1 MNERLNEI
9 LKAHTKEFEEVSD
22 AIWEHPETRYQEFQ
36 SSRIQIEFLKER
48 GFRLTEE
55 IAGIKTAFV
64 AEAGE
69 GKPVIAF
76 LGEFDALP
84 GLSQYA
90 DCPYE
95 NAIEEGKA
103 GHGCGHNL
111 LGTGAME
118 AACVI
123 KQYIE
128 ENNIKATVRYYG
140 CPAEESGAGKAFMV
154 REGCFDDVDFAYAW
168 HPMFETGIMNKTL
181 ANVRVI
187 YDFTGKSSH
196 AAACPE
202 DGRSAL
208 DACEL
213 MNVGVNYLREHV
225 KTDSRMHY
233 AYLNAGGSAPNI
245 VPHKATLLY
254 ALRAPKASYV
264 KELIER
270 VSDVARGAALMTE
283 TKVDIRVVSAY
294 ADFLS
299 VPAMD
304 MVMEDSIID
313 SPLVEYTDEEY
324 KYASQFN
331 SKEYDLKDNIDASY
345 EKGKKSIPIGS
356 TDVADVSWIAPTG
369 SITVTTMAKDSTMH
383 GWSVVA
389 QGKSSIAYKGMHR
402 AVGILAQA
410 ALRVIESPELQK
422 KIKEDFNKSKAGE
435 EYGALLPASVKPG
448 DF

>member
-1 MNERLNEI
+1 
-9 LKAHTKEFEEVSD
+9 
-22 AIWEHPETRYQEFQ
+22 
-36 SSRIQIEFLKER
+36 
-48 GFRLTEE
+48 
-55 IAGIKTAFV
+55 
-64 AEAGE
+64 
-69 GKPVIAF
+69 
-76 LGEFDALP
+76 
-84 GLSQYA
+84 
-90 DCPYE
+90 
-95 NAIEEGKA
+95 
-103 GHGCGHNL
+103 
-111 LGTGAME
+111 ME

-270 VSDVARGAALMTE
+270 VSDVARGAALMTG

-304 MVMEDSIID
+304 MIMEDSIID

-331 SKEYDLKDNIDASY
+331 SREYDLKDNIDASY

-356 TDVADVSWIAPTG
+356 TDVADVSWIAPMG

-389 QGKSSIAYKGMHR
+389 QGKSSIAHKGMHR
-402 AVGILAQA
+402 AAGILAQA

-435 EYGALLPASVKPG
+435 EYGSLLPANVKPG

>member
-1 MNERLNEI
+1 
-9 LKAHTKEFEEVSD
+9 
-22 AIWEHPETRYQEFQ
+22 
-36 SSRIQIEFLKER
+36 
-48 GFRLTEE
+48 
-55 IAGIKTAFV
+55 
-64 AEAGE
+64 
-69 GKPVIAF
+69 
-76 LGEFDALP
+76 
-84 GLSQYA
+84 
-90 DCPYE
+90 
-95 NAIEEGKA
+95 
-103 GHGCGHNL
+103 
-111 LGTGAME
+111 
-118 AACVI
+118 
-123 KQYIE
+123 
-128 ENNIKATVRYYG
+128 
-140 CPAEESGAGKAFMV
+140 
-154 REGCFDDVDFAYAW
+154 
-168 HPMFETGIMNKTL
+168 
-181 ANVRVI
+181 
-187 YDFTGKSSH
+187 
-196 AAACPE
+196 
-202 DGRSAL
+202 
-208 DACEL
+208 

-270 VSDVARGAALMTE
+270 VSDVARGAALMTG
-283 TKVDIRVVSAY
+283 TKVDIKVVSAY

-345 EKGKKSIPIGS
+345 EKGKKSIQIGS

-389 QGKSSIAYKGMHR
+389 QGKSSIAHKGMHR
-402 AVGILAQA
+402 AAGILAQA

-422 KIKEDFNKSKAGE
+422 KIKENFNKSKAGE
-435 EYGALLPASVKPG
+435 EYGSLLPANVKPG

>member
-1 MNERLNEI
+1 MTKKEMLGQMEELRSTCVDICTNLWNNPESGGNEQKSADMIRELLHHEGFVIVNE
-9 LKAHTKEFEEVSD
+9 
-22 AIWEHPETRYQEFQ
+22 EHLPH
-36 SSRIQIEFLKER
+36 
-48 GFRLTEE
+48 
-55 IAGIKTAFV
+55 AFY
-64 AEAGE
+64 AEYGS
-69 GKPVIAF
+69 GKPVIAV
-76 LGEFDALP
+76 LGEYDALP
-84 GLSQYA
+84 GLSQKCQITKEPVTPGA
-90 DCPYE
+90 
-95 NAIEEGKA
+95 A

-154 REGCFDDVDFAYAW
+154 REGCFNDVDFAYAW

-270 VSDVARGAALMTE
+270 VSDVARGAALMTG

-304 MVMEDSIID
+304 MIMEDSIID

-356 TDVADVSWIAPTG
+356 TDVADVSWIAPMG

-389 QGKSSIAYKGMHR
+389 QGKSSIAHKGMHR
-402 AVGILAQA
+402 AAGILAQA

-435 EYGALLPASVKPG
+435 EYGSLLPANVKPG

>member
-1 MNERLNEI
+1 MTKKEMLGQMEELRSTCVDICTNLWNNPESGGNEQKSADMIRELLHHEGFVIVNE
-9 LKAHTKEFEEVSD
+9 
-22 AIWEHPETRYQEFQ
+22 EHLPH
-36 SSRIQIEFLKER
+36 
-48 GFRLTEE
+48 
-55 IAGIKTAFV
+55 AFY
-64 AEAGE
+64 AEYGS
-69 GKPVIAF
+69 GKPVIAV
-76 LGEFDALP
+76 LGEYDALP
-84 GLSQYA
+84 GLSQKCQITKEPVTPGA
-90 DCPYE
+90 
-95 NAIEEGKA
+95 A

-356 TDVADVSWIAPTG
+356 TDVADVSWIAPMG

-402 AVGILAQA
+402 AAGILAQA

-435 EYGALLPASVKPG
+435 EYGSLLPASVKPG

>member
-1 MNERLNEI
+1 MNIRLNEI
-9 LKAHTKEFEEVSD
+9 IQTHKEEFEKLSD
-22 AIWEHPETRYQEFQ
+22 SIWEHPETRYKEYE
-36 SSRIQIEFLKER
+36 SSRLQMEFLREK
-48 GFRLTEE
+48 GFKVTEK
-55 IAGIKTAFV
+55 IAGIDTAFV
-64 AEAGE
+64 AEAGS

-95 NAIEEGKA
+95 NAIEEGA
-103 GHGCGHNL
+103 PGHGCGHNL

-118 AACVI
+118 AAYALKKYV
-123 KQYIE
+123 E
-128 ENNIKATVRYYG
+128 ENKMSATIRYYG

-154 REGCFDDVDFAYAW
+154 REGCFNDVDFAYAW

-181 ANVRVI
+181 ANVRI
-187 YDFTGKSSH
+187 IFDFTGKSAH

-225 KTDSRMHY
+225 KSDSRMHY
-233 AYLNAGGSAPNI
+233 SYLNAGGSAPNI

-264 KELIER
+264 RELIER
-270 VSDVARGAALMTE
+270 VSDVARGAALMTG
-283 TKVDIRVVSAY
+283 TKVNIRVVSAY
-294 ADFLS
+294 ADFLA

-304 MVMEDSIID
+304 DVMERSILESLPI
-313 SPLVEYTDEEY
+313 EYTDKEY
-324 KYASQFN
+324 EYAEQFN
-331 SKEYDLKDNIDASY
+331 THKYELHDNIDATY
-345 EKGKKSIPIGS
+345 EKGKKSVSAGS
-356 TDVADVSWIAPTG
+356 TDVADVSWIVPTG

-383 GWSVVA
+383 GWTVVA
-389 QGKSSIAYKGMHR
+389 QGKSSIAHKGMHK
-402 AVGILAQA
+402 AAQILSQS
-410 ALRVIESPELQK
+410 ALKIIESPELQE
-422 KIKEDFNKSKAGE
+422 KIKNDFVKSKSGE
-435 EYGALLPASVKPG
+435 EYSSLLPLSVKPG

>member
-1 MNERLNEI
+1 
-9 LKAHTKEFEEVSD
+9 
-22 AIWEHPETRYQEFQ
+22 
-36 SSRIQIEFLKER
+36 
-48 GFRLTEE
+48 
-55 IAGIKTAFV
+55 
-64 AEAGE
+64 
-69 GKPVIAF
+69 
-76 LGEFDALP
+76 
-84 GLSQYA
+84 
-90 DCPYE
+90 
-95 NAIEEGKA
+95 
-103 GHGCGHNL
+103 
-111 LGTGAME
+111 
-118 AACVI
+118 
-123 KQYIE
+123 
-128 ENNIKATVRYYG
+128 
-140 CPAEESGAGKAFMV
+140 
-154 REGCFDDVDFAYAW
+154 
-168 HPMFETGIMNKTL
+168 MFETGIMNKTL

-270 VSDVARGAALMTE
+270 VSDVARGAALMTG

-304 MVMEDSIID
+304 RIMEDSIID
-313 SPLVEYTDEEY
+313 SPLAEYTDEEY

-345 EKGKKSIPIGS
+345 EKVRK
-356 TDVADVSWIAPTG
+356 VF
-369 SITVTTMAKDSTMH
+369 
-383 GWSVVA
+383 
-389 QGKSSIAYKGMHR
+389 
-402 AVGILAQA
+402 
-410 ALRVIESPELQK
+410 LQ
-422 KIKEDFNKSKAGE
+422 EV
-435 EYGALLPASVKPG
+435 LMLQM
-448 DF
+448 

>member
-1 MNERLNEI
+1 MTKKEMLGQMEELRSTCVDICTNLWNNPESGGNEQKSADMIRELLHHEGFVIVNE
-9 LKAHTKEFEEVSD
+9 
-22 AIWEHPETRYQEFQ
+22 EHLPH
-36 SSRIQIEFLKER
+36 
-48 GFRLTEE
+48 
-55 IAGIKTAFV
+55 AFY
-64 AEAGE
+64 AEYGS
-69 GKPVIAF
+69 GKPVIAV
-76 LGEFDALP
+76 LGEYDALP
-84 GLSQYA
+84 GLSQKCQITKEPVTPGA
-90 DCPYE
+90 
-95 NAIEEGKA
+95 A

-270 VSDVARGAALMTE
+270 VSDVARGAALMTG

-304 MVMEDSIID
+304 MIMEDSIID

-345 EKGKKSIPIGS
+345 EKGKKSIQIGS
-356 TDVADVSWIAPTG
+356 TDVADVSLIAPMG

-389 QGKSSIAYKGMHR
+389 QGKSSIAHKGMHR
-402 AVGILAQA
+402 AAGILAQA

-435 EYGALLPASVKPG
+435 EYGSLLPANVKPG